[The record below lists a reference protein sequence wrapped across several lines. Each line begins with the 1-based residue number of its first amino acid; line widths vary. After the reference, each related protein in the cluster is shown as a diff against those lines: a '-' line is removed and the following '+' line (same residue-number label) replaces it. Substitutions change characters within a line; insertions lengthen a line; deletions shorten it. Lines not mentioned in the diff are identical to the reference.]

1 MRPVAS
7 ISKLDQILAVAAALV
22 AVLALVRVLML

>member
-1 MRPVAS
+1 MRPAAS